1 MEQEQKFMA
10 IKSTRKRWWKEIKI
24 IWVNVYAG
32 YHTHHRREILLWMN
46 TEIIIYYNIQSEFYY
61 SLFYENREKK
71 QLSFYTILTILPMC
85 DHWIITNVPIFLDIL
100 LRESLICL
108 TSLDQLFWF
117 DVLCF
122 WLVLWLIWRVFF
134 LNYQSVFEIE

>member
-1 MEQEQKFMA
+1 MFTQ
-10 IKSTRKRWWKEIKI
+10 
-24 IWVNVYAG
+24 VV
-32 YHTHHRREILLWMN
+32 ILLTDGKFYFEWIRKLLFI
-46 TEIIIYYNIQSEFYY
+46 TIYILNFITHYFT
-61 SLFYENREKK
+61 ENREKK

-100 LRESLICL
+100 LREALICL

-122 WLVLWLIWRVFF
+122 WLVLWLIWREVLYDFKCIWSKIGLYPCILLIELRVFNAIWIHF
-134 LNYQSVFEIE
+134 

>member
-1 MEQEQKFMA
+1 MFTQVVILITDGKFYFEW
-10 IKSTRKRWWKEIKI
+10 IRK
-24 IWVNVYAG
+24 
-32 YHTHHRREILLWMN
+32 
-46 TEIIIYYNIQSEFYY
+46 
-61 SLFYENREKK
+61 SLFITIYILNFITHYFTENREKK

-134 LNYQSVFEIE
+134 FKLSKCIWNRIGLYHCMLLIELRVFNAIWIHF

>member
-1 MEQEQKFMA
+1 MFTQVIILITDGKFYFEW
-10 IKSTRKRWWKEIKI
+10 IRK
-24 IWVNVYAG
+24 
-32 YHTHHRREILLWMN
+32 
-46 TEIIIYYNIQSEFYY
+46 
-61 SLFYENREKK
+61 SLFITIYILNFITHYFTENREKK

-122 WLVLWLIWRVFF
+122 WLVLWLIWRGFFFKLSKCIWNRIGLYHCLLLIELRVFNAIWIHF
-134 LNYQSVFEIE
+134 

>member
-1 MEQEQKFMA
+1 MFTQVIILITDGKFYFEW
-10 IKSTRKRWWKEIKI
+10 IRK
-24 IWVNVYAG
+24 
-32 YHTHHRREILLWMN
+32 
-46 TEIIIYYNIQSEFYY
+46 
-61 SLFYENREKK
+61 SLFITIYILNFITHYFTENREKK

-134 LNYQSVFEIE
+134 FKLSKCIWNRIGLYHCMLLIELRVFNAIWIHF